1 MENDKDITLLRDAMD
16 RTADGLPPLP
26 DLAPI
31 AVREG
36 RRRRARSRLAAGA
49 AAFAVVTAGV
59 LGVTVLPRPGAD
71 ATGVSTGV
79 GGEAERRADYQRRMA
94 ALLDELL
101 PAKVTS
107 VRPVKDETGQ
117 YRITVGGRTFPMV
130 ASVRPAAEGRGACTW
145 NPKSAAC
152 AGKELQSGGISG
164 LCGAYVQ
171 YSLGRSEITLRVR
184 SGTSSGPLAVEDL
197 LAVGQE
203 PRFVN
208 LVKEADARPVQPRE
222 KSLLE
227 TLPLTLTPEE
237 QRQLANCEPIQR
249 AR

>member
-1 MENDKDITLLRDAMD
+1 MENDNDITLLRDAMD
-16 RTADGLPPLP
+16 RTTDGLPPLP

-36 RRRRARSRLAAGA
+36 RRQRARSRLAAGA

-107 VRPVKDETGQ
+107 VRPVKAETGQ

-130 ASVRPAAEGRGACTW
+130 ASVRPAAGGRGPCTW
-145 NPKSAAC
+145 DPKSAAC
-152 AGKELQSGGISG
+152 AGKELQVGGISG
-164 LCGAYVQ
+164 LCGASVH
-171 YSLGRSEITLRVR
+171 YSLGRTAILLRVY
-184 SGTSSGPLAVEDL
+184 SGTSPEPLAVEDL
-197 LAVGQE
+197 MALGRE
-203 PRFVN
+203 PRFMR
-208 LVKEADARPVQPRE
+208 LVKEADEQPVEPPE
-222 KSLLE
+222 KSLGE
-227 TLPLTLTPEE
+227 PLTPEE
-237 QRQLANCEPIQR
+237 QRRMANCEPIQR